1 MKYSENNHTFV
12 VCAYKESP
20 YLGECIESLLQQ
32 TKKSRILISTSTP
45 NASIQEIAKR
55 YELPVVVNTGK
66 ASIADDWNYGCSK
79 VETELFT
86 IAHQDDIYEKN
97 YLEEVESESMAEGMY
112 AGMLASLGDPYSGYF
127 SEENYKKLM
136 ESTEGKYTGIGLSMQ
151 QDTETKEITVYECF
165 EGSPAEQAG
174 VKEGDVIYKVGD
186 RMASEMEVSEI
197 SDWIKSGEMEEL
209 KLVLL
214 RDGEEITVTIVP
226 ETVELPVVRSRMLP
240 EELGYLQIEEFTEGT
255 PEQFKKA
262 YEELKKQK
270 AQGLIIDLRN
280 NPGGLL
286 TSVCDTLEQILP
298 EGMIVY
304 TEDRYGNREE
314 HTCEGKT
321 PIEIPLVVLV
331 NEESASAA
339 EIFAGAVKDHQVGTL
354 VGTTTFGKGIV
365 QKTYP
370 LGDGSAVKMT
380 VSKYYTPNGVN
391 IHGEGISP
399 DVEVKWPED
408 KDTPVRISDMNE
420 LPVQEW
426 LEQDNQ
432 MKKSVEVLSG
442 LVAEKEK

>member
-1 MKYSENNHTFV
+1 
-12 VCAYKESP
+12 
-20 YLGECIESLLQQ
+20 
-32 TKKSRILISTSTP
+32 
-45 NASIQEIAKR
+45 
-55 YELPVVVNTGK
+55 
-66 ASIADDWNYGCSK
+66 
-79 VETELFT
+79 
-86 IAHQDDIYEKN
+86 
-97 YLEEVESESMAEGMY
+97 
-112 AGMLASLGDPYSGYF
+112 MLRR
-127 SEENYKKLM
+127 K
-136 ESTEGKYTGIGLSMQ
+136 
-151 QDTETKEITVYECF
+151 
-165 EGSPAEQAG
+165 
-174 VKEGDVIYKVGD
+174 
-186 RMASEMEVSEI
+186 
-197 SDWIKSGEMEEL
+197 
-209 KLVLL
+209 
-214 RDGEEITVTIVP
+214 
-226 ETVELPVVRSRMLP
+226 
-240 EELGYLQIEEFTEGT
+240 LGYLQIEEFTEGT

-399 DVEVKWPED
+399 DVEVK
-408 KDTPVRISDMNE
+408 
-420 LPVQEW
+420 
-426 LEQDNQ
+426 
-432 MKKSVEVLSG
+432 
-442 LVAEKEK
+442 